1 MLQDHDAGNAHIAV
15 VHRHFGHICNSGNWH
30 ITGRFRPGVIRRE
43 LGARIWASRAGL
55 AGPALDCERS
65 VLGAQSWLL
74 VIAER

>member
-1 MLQDHDAGNAHIAV
+1 MTDVTVDDRLVADLDAYRAAV
-15 VHRHFGHICNSGNWH
+15 
-30 ITGRFRPGVIRRE
+30 RE
-43 LGARIWASRAGL
+43 FL